1 MKTKVTLATLLA
13 GLTTLS
19 ALCAGAQTK
28 PLGLFW
34 DNPNPVNTNEGFN
47 IYSSTSMSIPTNQ
60 WPLLTSIP
68 NPVLVPLTN
77 VNGINYTNHYW
88 FFTNV
93 VPGNYFFTVTL
104 TNRFWKLESFFSGVA
119 AAQAPSTNLLIN
131 LGLTVP

>member
-1 MKTKVTLATLLA
+1 
-13 GLTTLS
+13 
-19 ALCAGAQTK
+19 
-28 PLGLFW
+28 LGLFW